1 MQTQN
6 NDSLLAQASDD
17 FENMNADKVST
28 SANGSTKPKSDS
40 SKDTLYVDQNDVAKS
55 SYPVSAERSMLS
67 NHIEETT
74 TKVLNKRMKPSFD
87 FDEVLRE
94 EKPKKRRLVS
104 GTRSVARSS
113 FLSSQS
119 VTRSDSSVTYAR
131 ASTQATVVDE
141 DVVIVDYFE
150 NPKTQ
155 PK

>member
-1 MQTQN
+1 MQTQI

-40 SKDTLYVDQNDVAKS
+40 SKGTLYVDQNDVAKS

-67 NHIEETT
+67 NLIEETT

-150 NPKTQ
+150 KPKTQ